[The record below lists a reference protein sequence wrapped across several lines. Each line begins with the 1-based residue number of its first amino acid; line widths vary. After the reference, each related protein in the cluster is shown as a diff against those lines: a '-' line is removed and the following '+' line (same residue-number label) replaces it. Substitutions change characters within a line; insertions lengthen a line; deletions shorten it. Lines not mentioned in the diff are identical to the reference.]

1 MSAPIRSDADTPSMF
16 PAMYAPPWA
25 REGTRDAPGDA
36 GMAAVDKALNASEEF
51 RRTLPAAAPLTVSD
65 GKRRWRDKP
74 FGGDIAAR
82 HLRQRPSLDPVAV
95 PAPPMREPGSAVG
108 VFARVSAAIG
118 LAALAAFFMAGA
130 APLSLAVKADGEG
143 APASFWSRFGA
154 QSGNRQQAPQDFAF
168 KLASADYTPVALA
181 ERFAAVSPAPD
192 VAPSDAAIPA
202 QPVKTVAV
210 SPAVVEAAPPPPASL
225 RALDREE
232 IAMLVK
238 RSEDLIAQGDIAAAR
253 LMLTRAAEGGDARA
267 ALALG
272 STYELGV
279 LRKLGVLGVAADVR
293 QAREWYAKAAEFG
306 SGEAKR
312 RLEQF
317 AQSAP

>member
-1 MSAPIRSDADTPSMF
+1 MSAPIRSNADTPTMF
-16 PAMYAPPWA
+16 PTMYAPPWA
-25 REGTRDAPGDA
+25 REETLDAPGDA

-51 RRTLPAAAPLTVSD
+51 RRTLPAAAPLEAAD

-74 FGGDIAAR
+74 FDGDIAAR
-82 HLRQRPSLDPVAV
+82 HLRERPSLDPVAV

-108 VFARVSAAIG
+108 ILARVAGAVG
-118 LAALAAFFMAGA
+118 LAALAAFFMVGT
-130 APLSLAVKADGEG
+130 APLSLAVKADGEA
-143 APASFWSRFGA
+143 APASFWSRFAA
-154 QSGNRQQAPQDFAF
+154 QSGNPRQAPQEF
-168 KLASADYTPVALA
+168 KLASADGSVPVALA
-181 ERFAAVSPAPD
+181 ERFAAVGPAPE
-192 VAPSDAAIPA
+192 AQETPIPA
-202 QPVKTVAV
+202 QAVKTVAV
-210 SPAVVEAAPPPPASL
+210 SPVAAEPAPAPVPAL

-238 RSEDLIAQGDIAAAR
+238 RSEDLIVQGDIAAAR
-253 LMLTRAAEGGDARA
+253 LMLTRAAEAGDARA

-272 STYELGV
+272 STYESGV
-279 LRKLGVLGVAADVR
+279 LRKLGVLGVAADAR

-317 AQSAP
+317 AQSAR